1 MAKDVDL
8 SSKEWRDL
16 VFEGKNKDYGAYV
29 MRSNSVKRHNR
40 AMLVII
46 LILVVVAILF
56 FVVDTAIRAAEA
68 RPEDENEQALVE
80 MATEAEAEEEEMEEE
95 QQKYEEP
102 EPEVIK
108 EDLLNTVKLTEIA
121 IMEDDKVTEQIKNQ
135 DELKE
140 DDTAVGAVNEDRGV
154 DNIIDAQEHKNVVVV
169 EEVKP
174 EPPKVEKPDDNK
186 VFTSVEQMPVYPG
199 GEGALLADIHKNL
212 VYPPVAAENG
222 VEGKVT
228 VSFVVTKNG
237 TIGEVKVA
245 RGKDPDLDKE
255 AVRAVRALKKKF
267 TPGKM
272 NGHAV
277 NVWYHVPITF
287 RLNK

>member
-16 VFEGKNKDYGAYV
+16 VFEGKNKEYGAYV

-46 LILVVVAILF
+46 LILAVVAVLGI
-56 FVVDTAIRAAEA
+56 VVNTVIAAAEA

-199 GEGALLADIHKNL
+199 GDGALLADIHKNL